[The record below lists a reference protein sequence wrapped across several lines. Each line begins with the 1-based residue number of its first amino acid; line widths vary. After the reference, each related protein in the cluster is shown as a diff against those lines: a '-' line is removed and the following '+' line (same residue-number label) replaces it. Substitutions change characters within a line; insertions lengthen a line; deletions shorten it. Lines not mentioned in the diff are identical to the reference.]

1 MFDKF
6 VPDKYFKSIYDINY
20 KALKKSGIKCIVF
33 GLGNTLV
40 PDSVKS
46 PTRKVK
52 DLFEDLKDMGFKIV
66 IMSNHPK
73 KDVTPF
79 KELLCVD
86 SCYLA
91 FKPLKR
97 KYKKVMKIYD
107 LKETQIACVG
117 DELFYDILGAN
128 RMKMTSILVNPIS
141 IDDYAVTKITRKLEN
156 LVIKHLTSKDLFKKG
171 RYYE

>member
-1 MFDKF
+1 MFDRF

-20 KALKKSGIKCIVF
+20 KMLKKSGIKCLVF

-40 PDSVKS
+40 PESVKS

-52 DLFEDLKDMGFKIV
+52 DLFEDLKDMGFRLV
-66 IMSNHPK
+66 ILSNRSK
-73 KDVTPF
+73 KEVTPF

-86 SCYLA
+86 SAYLS
-91 FKPLKR
+91 FKPFKR
-97 KYKKVMKIYD
+97 KYKKIMKVYD
-107 LKETQIACVG
+107 LKDNEIACIG

-128 RMKMTSILVNPIS
+128 RMNFTSILVNPIS
-141 IDDYAVTKITRKLEN
+141 TDDFAVTKVTRKLEN
-156 LVIKHLTSKDLFKKG
+156 LVMKHLTKKDLFEKG